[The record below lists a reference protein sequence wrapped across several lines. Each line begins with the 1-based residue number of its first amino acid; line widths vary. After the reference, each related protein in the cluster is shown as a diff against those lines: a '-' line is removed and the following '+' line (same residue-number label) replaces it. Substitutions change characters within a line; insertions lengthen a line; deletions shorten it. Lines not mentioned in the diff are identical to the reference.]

1 MTLTPQKGGANMH
14 TYEVG
19 YSFHGPRHQDGYSTV
34 RANDSAEAERIVRKK
49 FSGREVWIVYVRQR
63 D

>member
-1 MTLTPQKGGANMH
+1 MH

-19 YSFHGPRHQDGYSTV
+19 YSFRGPNHQDGYSTV
-34 RANDSAEAERIVRKK
+34 KANDSAEAERIVINKYQSKVRD
-49 FSGREVWIVYVRQR
+49 VCIVYVRQR

>member
-1 MTLTPQKGGANMH
+1 MH

>member
-1 MTLTPQKGGANMH
+1 MH

-19 YSFHGPRHQDGYSTV
+19 YGLRKPGHQDGYSTV

-49 FSGREVWIVYVRQR
+49 FSGREVWMIYVRQR